1 NLVISPLKLGP
12 RATRFG
18 AHRASDMDK
27 FQPIAPTSEW
37 ATDARIALPPA
48 EPIAP
53 ANLPSLVSRIDGT
66 IDERGRLP
74 GATALATARPSASTG
89 AKEKS
94 VSWLLRKKP
103 STIRPVP
110 KMLSTVVVI
119 DTTLPSPSRT
129 MKCEVPV

>member
-1 NLVISPLKLGP
+1 
-12 RATRFG
+12 
-18 AHRASDMDK
+18 M
-27 FQPIAPTSEW
+27 
-37 ATDARIALPPA
+37 PPA

-74 GATALATARPSASTG
+74 GATALAAGRPCASVG
-89 AKEKS
+89 EKEKS

-110 KMLSTVVVI
+110 KIDSTVVVI
-119 DTTLPSPSRT
+119 ETTFPAESLT
-129 MKCEVPV
+129 MKCEVPVGSSVLSLAISGASSGRPASGGGPAVGPISRAREAT